1 MAKDSRITVFTNP
14 TVLPTGTNTVNGASI
29 DLFQT
34 SGIPAGGS
42 FDSTEPSMGVGVEI
56 IQTQT
61 SGTGQ
66 VTNWEWQIA
75 PDNSGSPGTWQ
86 NHSFIGTGTMSA
98 SGTTA
103 KLRTTLRSRY
113 RWARLVASNTGTG
126 TSTASAYADD
136 MAGIFST
143 GAAR

>member
-1 MAKDSRITVFTNP
+1 MKDSRITVWTN
-14 TVLPTGTNTVNGASI
+14 TTTLPTGTNTVNGPNI

-34 SGIPAGGS
+34 SGIPVGGS
-42 FDSTEPSMGVGVEI
+42 YDGTGPGMGIGVEI
-56 IQTQT
+56 IQTQA
-61 SGTGQ
+61 SGTAQ
-66 VTNWEWQIA
+66 VTTWEWQIA
-75 PDNSGSPGTWQ
+75 ADNSGAPGTWQ

-103 KLRTTLRSRY
+103 KLRSTLRSRY

-126 TSTASAYADD
+126 TSTVNAYADD
-136 MAGIFST
+136 TAGIFST